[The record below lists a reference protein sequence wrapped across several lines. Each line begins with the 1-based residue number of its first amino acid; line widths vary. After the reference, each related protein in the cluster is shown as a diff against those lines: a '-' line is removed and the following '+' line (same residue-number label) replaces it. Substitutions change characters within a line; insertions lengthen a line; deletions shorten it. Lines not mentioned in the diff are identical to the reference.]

1 MLKSTDKLA
10 SLQTLSWILQGVPW
24 LLTLGLPCLR
34 GSSYNTAHIL
44 GSFFLGMMSLLNWP
58 LSLRREGLER
68 TLAQAAAQSC
78 QSSNIPRIFPA
89 RLGCTVWIN
98 GNMHFPSN
106 CFCSWRW
113 GCWQSGAPAPIYIL
127 QVLWLGSL
135 GKQPLSNKVSGPLSS
150 IPSFLQHA
158 RFLFFLVFFSPK
170 AHPYRPPGGAQ

>member
-1 MLKSTDKLA
+1 MLHNQSLETKLPICNVWFLVLKSTDKLA
-10 SLQTLSWILQGVPW
+10 SLQTLSWIPQEVPW

-44 GSFFLGMMSLLNWP
+44 GSFFLGMVSLLNWP

-68 TLAQAAAQSC
+68 TLAQAEAQSC

-113 GCWQSGAPAPIYIL
+113 GRCR
-127 QVLWLGSL
+127 
-135 GKQPLSNKVSGPLSS
+135 
-150 IPSFLQHA
+150 QH
-158 RFLFFLVFFSPK
+158 RGNQRLLLLYTDFRLFD
-170 AHPYRPPGGAQ
+170 